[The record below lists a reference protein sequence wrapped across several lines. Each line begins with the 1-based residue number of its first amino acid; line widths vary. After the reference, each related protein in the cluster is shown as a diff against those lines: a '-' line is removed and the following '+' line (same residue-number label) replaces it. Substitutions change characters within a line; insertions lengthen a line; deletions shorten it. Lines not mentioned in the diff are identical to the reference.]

1 MLSDNAKLFR
11 TLLIN
16 FSAVIR
22 TKLWSLN
29 FLGVNFY
36 RNNLEKNI
44 YELEETLD
52 SSTLKLFIKVLLAEI
67 FETVK

>member
-36 RNNLEKNI
+36 RNNSEKNI